1 MDPTDRLGEKGSYRE
16 DVHLR
21 ERERET
27 VATVELF
34 TRTNGG
40 RFVPALSLAD
50 QKPHKQG
57 DKFVKGWWLFFG
69 MLPSGS
75 GGTVNA
81 KNSN

>member
-1 MDPTDRLGEKGSYRE
+1 MNRWSLVRSDWDPRNSSTIEPPAWIRRIASAKREATEKMSIC
-16 DVHLR
+16 
-21 ERERET
+21 ERET

-57 DKFVKGWWLFFG
+57 DKYVKG
-69 MLPSGS
+69 
-75 GGTVNA
+75 
-81 KNSN
+81 